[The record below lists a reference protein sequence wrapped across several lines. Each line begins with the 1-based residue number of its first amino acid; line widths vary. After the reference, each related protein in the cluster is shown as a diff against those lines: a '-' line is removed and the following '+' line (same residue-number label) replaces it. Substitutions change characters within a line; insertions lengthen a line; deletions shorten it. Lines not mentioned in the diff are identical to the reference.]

1 MSAVVNNSLRY
12 RRLKSMAYERVRI
25 NQFLSRL
32 RHREQGSKRGV
43 VAMRLIQTF
52 GGNEISCRG

>member
-1 MSAVVNNSLRY
+1 
-12 RRLKSMAYERVRI
+12 MAYERVRI